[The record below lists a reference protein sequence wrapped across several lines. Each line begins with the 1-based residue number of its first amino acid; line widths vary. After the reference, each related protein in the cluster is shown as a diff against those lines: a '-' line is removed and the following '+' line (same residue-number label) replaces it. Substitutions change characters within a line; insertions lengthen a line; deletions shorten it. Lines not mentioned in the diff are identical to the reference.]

1 MQGARTGG
9 AGRSAVHGQDYCLS
23 ELAAMP
29 QSANM
34 IVWLPGSGDDG
45 DDDDGQCQL
54 MGPVAIVVQ
63 MSLAAVALLAL
74 LIKRQREHPQRPFQ
88 IW

>member
-1 MQGARTGG
+1 
-9 AGRSAVHGQDYCLS
+9 V
-23 ELAAMP
+23 AAMSRSSNIMP
-29 QSANM
+29 
-34 IVWLPGSGDDG
+34 WLPSGDDR

-54 MGPVAIVVQ
+54 MGPVAIAVQ
-63 MSLAAVALLAL
+63 ISLAGVAILAL